1 MPDALIKISKIIP
14 KIFLGVFVAL
24 FVLQV
29 LGFFVI
35 YFLSSNQN

>member
-1 MPDALIKISKIIP
+1 MSDALIKISKIIP
-14 KIFLGVFVAL
+14 KVFLGVFVAL

-35 YFLSSNQN
+35 YFLGAR